1 MVSIMFRGSAATF
14 VGLDEAMLYAP
25 SDERAEHHRP
35 AKIEIVPSVSGA
47 DPATLQAGT
56 AAFRNGLKEANRIP
70 RRDSARRVQ
79 RDSWRDARALRV
91 GGDSLRR
98 DALSSRPA
106 GSSHRPFGR

>member
-14 VGLDEAMLYAP
+14 VELDEAMLYAP
-25 SDERAEHHRP
+25 SMS
-35 AKIEIVPSVSGA
+35 VPSITDRPKSKLSPACAGPT
-47 DPATLQAGT
+47 PATLQAGT

-106 GSSHRPFGR
+106 ASSHHPFGR